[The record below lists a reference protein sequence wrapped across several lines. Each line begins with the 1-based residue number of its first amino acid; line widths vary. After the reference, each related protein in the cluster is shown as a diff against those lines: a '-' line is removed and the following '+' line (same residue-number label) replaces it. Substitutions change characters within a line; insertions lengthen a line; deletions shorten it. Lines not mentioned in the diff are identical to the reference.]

1 MSGRDHPQIGALL
14 RGAQGYAVFD
24 RERKRIG
31 AFVELAGNDRIV
43 IRHDGVLIWHRRVL
57 PIATVAKVI
66 PDQRAVVLGV
76 DRRTLAEKETP
87 PTPAGESGITE
98 EDPHPGGW
106 RDRLNR
112 YVGPVEGEPAHS
124 DLIPAGTQHET
135 SPQAEDTREQVAR
148 TGGEPAAEPR
158 RNNQGAADGHLLFIS
173 TPGGYSVL
181 EREGPPPPLGERIEI
196 PQQTMSF
203 VVIKLG
209 ASPLPNDRRSCAYLE
224 PTP

>member
-1 MSGRDHPQIGALL
+1 ML

-24 RERKRIG
+24 RERRRIG

-43 IRHDGVLIWHRRVL
+43 IRHDGFLVWHRRVL
-57 PIATVAKVI
+57 PIATVAKVV

-76 DRRTLAEKETP
+76 DGRTLADKETP
-87 PTPAGESGITE
+87 PTPAGNSGITE
-98 EDPHPGGW
+98 EDPYPGGW

-112 YVGPVEGEPAHS
+112 YVGPVEGEADQS
-124 DLIPAGTQHET
+124 DPSPDGKEHEP
-135 SPQAEDTREQVAR
+135 SPQAADTREPVAR
-148 TGGEPAAEPR
+148 EADQPAAEPR

-196 PQQTMSF
+196 PEQTSSF